1 MTLKAVADTAPLVA
15 AVDRGDR
22 AHGLAKSIVVGLG
35 RRLVVP
41 DTVAVEVDYFVRTR
55 LRAESARLFLSS
67 LADGELSVA
76 FLTPGLLRRAADID
90 EQYADLG
97 LGLVDA
103 SVMAIAERHD
113 LPILTFDYEHFR
125 ATKPAAGHWRLVVD
139 EATFEAEVAR

>member
-1 MTLKAVADTAPLVA
+1 VTARAVADTAPLVA
-15 AVDRGDR
+15 AADRRDR
-22 AHGLAKSIVVGLG
+22 AHSLARSIVVGLG

-41 DTVAVEVDYFVRTR
+41 DTVAVEVDHFVRTR
-55 LRAESARLFLSS
+55 LRAEAARRFVRA

-76 FLTPGLLRRAADID
+76 YLTPGLLRRAAEID

-113 LPILTFDYEHFR
+113 LPILTFDFEHFR
-125 ATKPAAGHWRLVVD
+125 ATRPAEGHWRLVVD
-139 EATFEAEVAR
+139 EETFAATLGA